1 MRSLTRYLLRQVLGP
16 LAFVT
21 LTLTGVIWL
30 TQSLRYVERMITQGW
45 TLDWFLYVAVLLL
58 PGVLA
63 VVLPVALF
71 CATLYAYQRLTT
83 DSELVV
89 FSAVGY
95 GRAALVRPI
104 LGLALAV
111 AVVLYGL
118 TLYLMPLGA
127 RTFRATQV
135 EFTSQFAA
143 FLIREGVF
151 NTPLPGITVYVRERA
166 PNGELLGIL
175 VHDNRNGLRPIT
187 MMAER
192 GALIKGPDVPLFT
205 MVNGNRQQV
214 DADRSSLSLLYFD
227 SYTLELNQSSGA
239 TAAAWREPNERY
251 LDELLWPEL
260 TSADDR
266 NNRNQ
271 LVAEGHRRLSTP
283 LLAPA
288 LALVALATVLA
299 GPYNRRGTNRRLM
312 AGAGIAVLMQIAA
325 FAAAHG
331 ASKAPALIALFY
343 LNPLLFAAGAVAIL
357 ARGQRPVAAP
367 AAVEAA

>member
-30 TQSLRYVERMITQGW
+30 TQSLRHVERMITQGW
-45 TLDWFLYVAVLLL
+45 PVDLFLYVTMLLMPSL
-58 PGVLA
+58 LA

-71 CATLYAYQRLTT
+71 CATLWAYQRLTT

-89 FSAVGY
+89 FSAVGFS
-95 GRAALVRPI
+95 RAALVGP
-104 LGLALAV
+104 AMAV
-111 AVVLYGL
+111 AVAVTLVLYGL

-127 RTFRATQV
+127 RTLRATQA
-135 EFTSQFAA
+135 EFSSHFAS

-175 VHDNRNGLRPIT
+175 VHDNRNSARPIT

-192 GALIKGPDVPLFT
+192 GALIRGADTPRFT

-214 DADRSSLSLLYFD
+214 DADRGSLSLLYFD
-227 SYTLELNQSSGA
+227 SYTLEPSQNAADGA
-239 TAAAWREPNERY
+239 ATWREPHERY
-251 LDELLWPEL
+251 LSELLSPDM
-260 TSADDR
+260 TSVDDR

-283 LLAPA
+283 LMAPA
-288 LALVALATVLA
+288 LTLMALAVVLA
-299 GPYNRRGTNRRLM
+299 GPFNRRGTNRRLM
-312 AGAGIAVLMQIAA
+312 AGAGIAVAMQIAA

-331 ASKAPALIALFY
+331 ASKTPALIALFY
-343 LNPLLFAAGAVAIL
+343 LNPLIFAAGSIAVL
-357 ARGQRPVAAP
+357 ARGQRPTPIAA
-367 AAVEAA
+367 AAGTA